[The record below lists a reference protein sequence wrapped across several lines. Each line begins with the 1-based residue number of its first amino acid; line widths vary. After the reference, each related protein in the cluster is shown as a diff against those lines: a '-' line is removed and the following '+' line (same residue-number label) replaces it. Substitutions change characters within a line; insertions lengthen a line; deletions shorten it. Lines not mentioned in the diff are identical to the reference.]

1 MRFVHACIGH
11 KEGKVVYRVH
21 TSCLFLP
28 LLAHKRSSWQNQ
40 NLCSSIDTPFVV
52 GLITNITWSKT
63 TTIYLFWNDIGF
75 VVMFSV
81 FVWHRAMTIWL
92 WGTMFNLLYVIPK
105 ESLKDF
111 LTIVGD
117 NKMKVIGLLHIHS
130 SRLFGWSH
138 CIGHFQM
145 KEVHLIM
152 LVWIYFWFWWKVYL
166 AFWWSKYFTF
176 QVRFSSEKTRTW
188 SVKWKHI
195 KVVKLEWIRF
205 PFQSPFLM

>member
-1 MRFVHACIGH
+1 
-11 KEGKVVYRVH
+11 
-21 TSCLFLP
+21 
-28 LLAHKRSSWQNQ
+28 
-40 NLCSSIDTPFVV
+40 
-52 GLITNITWSKT
+52 
-63 TTIYLFWNDIGF
+63 
-75 VVMFSV
+75 
-81 FVWHRAMTIWL
+81 
-92 WGTMFNLLYVIPK
+92 
-105 ESLKDF
+105 
-111 LTIVGD
+111 
-117 NKMKVIGLLHIHS
+117 
-130 SRLFGWSH
+130 LFGWSH